1 MLWRFAASRSR
12 TVSASRT
19 SYGGLITVPRSPTV
33 SGANRSPRNGLSV
46 NGRGS
51 ATIRASYEARPSH
64 PREAATGATVLKTTD
79 DPLWET
85 YDVAML
91 DLDGVVYVGPAA
103 VPGAATHLADA
114 AAAGM
119 RLAYVTNNASRTPE
133 KVAAHL
139 RDLDI
144 DVADED
150 VVTSA
155 QAAAR
160 LLREQLPAGSPVF
173 LIGGTGLEV
182 ALREQGLRSVQD
194 ATEEPAAV
202 VSGFSADLRWGTVIA
217 GAILVRQGVPWVAS
231 NTDLTVP
238 TPQGPGPGNGEL
250 VEVVRRFARRDPLVA
265 GKPEAPLFEETLRR
279 VGGER
284 PLVVGD
290 RLDTDIQ
297 GARTVGYD
305 SLLVMTG
312 VTDLATLVDTPP
324 ELRPSYVGADLAALA
339 QSQPEVEVEGGVARS
354 GGWVAAVHGGVL
366 GVEGSGDRHG
376 WWRAVAVAGWGHL
389 DTTGHPPDV
398 SGVHPP
404 GSVDAP

>member
-1 MLWRFAASRSR
+1 
-12 TVSASRT
+12 
-19 SYGGLITVPRSPTV
+19 
-33 SGANRSPRNGLSV
+33 
-46 NGRGS
+46 
-51 ATIRASYEARPSH
+51 
-64 PREAATGATVLKTTD
+64 VLKTTAE
-79 DPLWET
+79 PLSVT

-91 DLDGVVYVGPAA
+91 DLDGVVYVGPDA
-103 VPGAATHLADA
+103 VPGAPAYLA
-114 AAAGM
+114 AAASAGL
-119 RLAYVTNNASRTPE
+119 RLAYVTNNASRTPDT
-133 KVAAHL
+133 VADHL
-139 RDLDI
+139 RDLG
-144 DVADED
+144 VEVRDED

-160 LLREQLPAGSPVF
+160 LVRGEVPAGSSVF
-173 LIGGTGLEV
+173 VIGGTGLEV
-182 ALREQGLRSVQD
+182 ALREQGLHPVQQS
-194 ATEEPAAV
+194 EPRPAAV
-202 VSGFSADLRWGTVIA
+202 VSGYSADLRWGTVIA
-217 GAILVRQGVPWVAS
+217 GAILVREGLPWVAS

-312 VTDLATLVDTPP
+312 VTDLETLVDTPP
-324 ELRPSYVGADLAALA
+324 ELRPSYVAADLTALA
-339 QSQPEVEVEGGVARS
+339 EPQPEVEVEGANARS
-354 GGWVAAVHGGVL
+354 GGWEATVHGGVL
-366 GVEGSGDRHG
+366 SVEGSGDRHG
-376 WWRAVAVAGWGHL
+376 WWRAVAVAGWSHL

-404 GSVDAP
+404 GSVGGAPEAEPAPSTRTAATS